1 VKFFLVWMMKVGD
14 IVRLKR
20 KYVFAARYH
29 SNIGMITALLG
40 WTKRRTGIAR
50 VREGE
55 CASVL
60 MGGKVLTLFTEVLEV
75 VNESR

>member
-1 VKFFLVWMMKVGD
+1 MKVGD
-14 IVRLKR
+14 MVRLKR
-20 KYVFAARYH
+20 KYSSRYH

-60 MGGKVLTLFTEVLEV
+60 IGGKVLTLSIEVLEV
-75 VNESR
+75 INESR

>member
-1 VKFFLVWMMKVGD
+1 MKVGD

-20 KYVFAARYH
+20 RYSSRYH
-29 SNIGMITALLG
+29 ANIGMITALLG

-50 VREGE
+50 AHEGE

-60 MGGKVLTLFTEVLEV
+60 MGGKVLTLFIEVLEV
-75 VNESR
+75 INESR